1 MTVSFEAILQPC
13 KNDISLLIIAQS
25 YALRYEFLIFSILW
39 DNGKQ
44 GKLTEH
50 DLFVKIAQFKI
61 CGRTASDTKKESI
74 RKKPIQN
81 HL

>member
-1 MTVSFEAILQPC
+1 MLSV
-13 KNDISLLIIAQS
+13 
-25 YALRYEFLIFSILW
+25 IFSILW

-50 DLFVKIAQFKI
+50 DLFVKIAKFKI
-61 CGRTASDTKKESI
+61 CGRTASDTKKERI
-74 RKKPIQN
+74 RKKLIQN